1 MKVAVIGGGS
11 TYAPELI
18 SGFISRYEKV
28 PVSELWMMDINPK
41 RLETVGGFCQRMTK
55 LRGDLFPIHL
65 TTDLIEALR
74 EADFII
80 TQIRVGGQEA
90 RHQDI
95 LLGLRHD
102 LVGQETTG
110 VGGFGKAMR
119 TIPVILDIC
128 DKIEKYSS
136 PNAWVINFTNP
147 SGIITQAIK
156 DHTDLNAIGLCNV
169 PISMMYQT
177 ARVLGTTLDHLS
189 FDWVG
194 LNHLG
199 WMRHVYQDG
208 KDRILDLVDA
218 WMADPDI
225 FKVANVP
232 TAKVSLLES
241 LNMIPCPYMQYFY
254 FTKDVV
260 ATLKAKPKTRAQE
273 VMEIDAKLL
282 EIYSKSDGDTLPELM
297 QKRGGEHYSTAAL
310 NVMSAYLN
318 NTGAVEIVN
327 LPNHGAIPGLLD
339 ADIVEVPAVIDRT
352 GARPITTGPVEAE
365 LIGLMQQVK
374 AYERLT
380 GKAALSRSKADA
392 LWALVANP
400 LIGDVT
406 LAKSCIDEMNQIFD
420 LGLR

>member
-1 MKVAVIGGGS
+1 MKAAVIGGGS
-11 TYAPELI
+11 TYAPELV
-18 SGFISRYEKV
+18 SGFISRHKEV
-28 PVSELWMMDINPK
+28 PIDELWMMDINPR
-41 RLETVGGFCQRMTK
+41 RLEIVGGFCQRMTK
-55 LRGDLFPIHL
+55 LKGDLFPIHL
-65 TTDLIEALR
+65 TTDLTQALKD
-74 EADFII
+74 ADFII

-128 DKIEKYSS
+128 EKIKEYSS
-136 PNAWVINFTNP
+136 PDAWILNFTNP

-169 PISMMYQT
+169 PLSMMYQA

-208 KDRILDLVDA
+208 QDRMLELVDA

-241 LNMIPCPYMQYFY
+241 LNMIPCPYLQYFY

-273 VMEIDAKLL
+273 VMEIDAELM
-282 EIYSKSDGDTLPELM
+282 EIYSRSHGDKLPELM

-318 NTGAVEIVN
+318 NASGVEIIN
-327 LPNHGAIPGLLD
+327 LPNNGAIPGLLD
-339 ADIVEVPAVIDRT
+339 SDIVEVPAVIDRT
-352 GARPITTGPVEAE
+352 GARPITTGKAEAE

-380 GKAALSRSKADA
+380 VKAAVSKSKADA

-406 LAKSCIDEMNQIFD
+406 VAKSCIDEMNEIFD
-420 LGLR
+420 LGLE

>member
-18 SGFISRYEKV
+18 SGFISRYKEV
-28 PVSELWMMDINPK
+28 PISELWMMDINPK
-41 RLETVGGFCQRMTK
+41 RLEIVGGFCQRMTK
-55 LRGDLFPIHL
+55 LKGDLFPIHL
-65 TTDLIEALR
+65 TTDLTRALKD
-74 EADFII
+74 ADFII

-95 LLGLRHD
+95 LLGLRHN

-128 DKIEKYSS
+128 EKVKEYST

-169 PISMMYQT
+169 PISMMYQA
-177 ARVLGTTLDHLS
+177 ARVLGTTIDHLS

-199 WMRHVYQDG
+199 WMRHVFQDG
-208 KDRILDLVDA
+208 EDRILDLVDA

-232 TAKVSLLES
+232 QAKVSLLKS
-241 LNMIPCPYMQYFY
+241 LSMIPCPYLQYFY

-273 VMEIDAKLL
+273 VMEIDAELL
-282 EIYSKSDGDTLPELM
+282 EIYAKSDGDTLPELM

-310 NVMSAYLN
+310 NVISAYFN

-327 LPNHGAIPGLLD
+327 IPNNGTISGLLD
-339 ADIVEVPAVIDRT
+339 SDIVEVPAVIDRI
-352 GARPITTGPVEAE
+352 GARPITIGTVETE

-380 GKAALSRSKADA
+380 VKAAVSRSKADA

-406 LAKSCIDEMNQIFD
+406 VAESCVDEMNEIFS
-420 LGLR
+420 LRLR